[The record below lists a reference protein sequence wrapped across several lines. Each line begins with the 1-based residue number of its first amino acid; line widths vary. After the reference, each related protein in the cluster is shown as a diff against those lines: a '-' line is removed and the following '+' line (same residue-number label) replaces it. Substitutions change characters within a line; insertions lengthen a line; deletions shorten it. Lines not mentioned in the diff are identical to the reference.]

1 MYEDIDAKWIIK
13 QQLYDIKQSESAFK
27 YIIAFQLIAAK
38 IKWNDLTF
46 TAQFY
51 KELKNEIKNE
61 IAHINKLATL
71 HVMIS
76 KTIVLNNRQY
86 KRRLEKKNKITY
98 ASVAWSK
105 GKKKQQLYY
114 DSRSMKLDAIRK
126 ILNNT
131 WNSHRRIISTQQLI
145 ISQKCMMRKV
155 MKVCLLWLRNQ
166 RFSTAKHMTQTDQ
179 TALRKLFIKQSK
191 KKIDLAKFYEHLLLQ
206 QKMLSSKKK
215 IVLK

>member
-1 MYEDIDAKWIIK
+1 M
-13 QQLYDIKQSESAFK
+13 
-27 YIIAFQLIAAK
+27 
-38 IKWNDLTF
+38 
-46 TAQFY
+46 
-51 KELKNEIKNE
+51 
-61 IAHINKLATL
+61 INKTDLLQQQKKIRKTSIKCCCKQ
-71 HVMIS
+71 HV
-76 KTIVLNNRQY
+76 T
-86 KRRLEKKNKITY
+86 KIT
-98 ASVAWSK
+98 VALIW
-105 GKKKQQLYY
+105 
-114 DSRSMKLDAIRK
+114 AIRK
-126 ILNNT
+126 ILNDT

-179 TALRKLFIKQSK
+179 TALKKLFIKQSK